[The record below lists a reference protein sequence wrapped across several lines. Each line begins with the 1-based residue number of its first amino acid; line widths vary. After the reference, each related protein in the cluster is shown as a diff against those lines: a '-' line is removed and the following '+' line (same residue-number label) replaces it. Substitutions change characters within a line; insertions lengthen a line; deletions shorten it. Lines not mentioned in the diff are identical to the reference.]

1 MRGTVIAPNW
11 LGRVRLSATFGLV
24 GSDVPTVALA
34 GFLVRGG
41 LFLLLLPGVVLPS
54 VLGIAGAIGVHA
66 FTFSGAVPDP
76 PEMMAPAWP
85 IRLPGGAV
93 CPAMNPSTFS
103 ISTKRKCGDW

>member
-11 LGRVRLSATFGLV
+11 LGRVRLAATFGLV

-54 VLGIAGAIGVHA
+54 VLGIAGATGR
-66 FTFSGAVPDP
+66 SGSRAGSEAGRVPSNQGSSFQSGTGGSP
-76 PEMMAPAWP
+76 APEGTNDD
-85 IRLPGGAV
+85 L
-93 CPAMNPSTFS
+93 STS
-103 ISTKRKCGDW
+103 S